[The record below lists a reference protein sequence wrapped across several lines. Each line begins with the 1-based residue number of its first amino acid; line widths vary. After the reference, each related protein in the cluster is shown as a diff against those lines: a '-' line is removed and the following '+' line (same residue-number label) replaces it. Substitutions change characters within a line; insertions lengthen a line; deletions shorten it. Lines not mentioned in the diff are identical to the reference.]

1 MELSDFSGYV
11 VMVAAINLFYAMYGI
26 MEKNWI
32 NFFIPLF
39 NFFILIFSAT
49 LIEDAIE
56 EIRISLRRID

>member
-1 MELSDFSGYV
+1 MII
-11 VMVAAINLFYAMYGI
+11 VAAINIFYAMYGL

-49 LIEDAIE
+49 LIEDALE
-56 EIRISLRRID
+56 ELRISLSRID

>member
-1 MELSDFSGYV
+1 MDFSGY
-11 VMVAAINLFYAMYGI
+11 MIIVAAINIFYAMYGL

-49 LIEDAIE
+49 LIEDALE
-56 EIRISLRRID
+56 ELRISLSRID